1 MLTTDFLT
9 TLGDA
14 PVAGEKGSRN
24 ESLLREHQREVW
36 VRTDRM
42 FAGLL
47 VFEAFCCLFA
57 GIFITPRTWI
67 VATGLLHVHLYI
79 AVPLSFLIAFLPVVL
94 VLTQPG
100 ETLTRHI
107 IAIAQACMS
116 ALLIHLTGGRIETH
130 FHIFGSLAFLAFYRD
145 WKVLVTAST
154 VVALDHCLR
163 GVYWPESVFG
173 VMSARQYRWLE
184 HTGWVVFEDIFLIQS
199 CRQGVSEMR
208 AFAERQDA
216 AENATRAK
224 SAFLANMSHEIRT
237 PMNGIMGMT
246 GLALET
252 ELTEEQKGF
261 LATAYDSA
269 ESLLTILDDIL
280 DFSKVEAG
288 KLEIQSVPFSLRE
301 EVGDVLNAFS
311 VRSAAKDI
319 DLIFDVFPDVPDALD
334 GDIARLRQILV
345 NLVGNAIK
353 FSVQGQIVV
362 RIVVQS
368 GDDQPLWLRF
378 DVADTGIGIKEEE
391 IGLIFRVFEQGD
403 SSMTRRFGGTGL
415 GLAISKQLIELMG
428 GTITVEGKFG
438 VGSTFSFE
446 LPFTRSEY
454 LEDLGQ
460 HAANFT
466 GVKALLVDNNATN
479 RRVLKRNLETW
490 DVNVVVAESSKE
502 ALQLL
507 QGGECADISIV
518 LTDILLPDM
527 DGFSLASEIRDF
539 LPNIPV
545 LPIASAIRSGD
556 YEHCRAIGIAR
567 PLLKPV
573 KDSVLRKALSDLF
586 GRKDTADGTE
596 SFANQ
601 MKRMSSDHYE
611 ILLVEDHEIN
621 QKFAERFL
629 SKRGH
634 RVTVVANGQEAVNA
648 FKKSRFDLVLM
659 DLQMPV
665 LDGFAATKF
674 IRGLPNGKTTPIIA
688 MTAHTMKGDR
698 EKCFE
703 NGLDGYISK
712 PMRPHE
718 LQAELLRVMQAKNE

>member
-1 MLTTDFLT
+1 MLTTEFLR

-288 KLEIQSVPFSLRE
+288 KLEIQSVPFRLRE

-573 KDSVLRKALSDLF
+573 KDSVLRKALSDLL
-586 GRKDTADGTE
+586 GKKDTADGTE

-634 RVTVVANGQEAVNA
+634 QVTVVANGQEAVNA

>member
-1 MLTTDFLT
+1 
-9 TLGDA
+9 
-14 PVAGEKGSRN
+14 
-24 ESLLREHQREVW
+24 
-36 VRTDRM
+36 
-42 FAGLL
+42 
-47 VFEAFCCLFA
+47 
-57 GIFITPRTWI
+57 
-67 VATGLLHVHLYI
+67 
-79 AVPLSFLIAFLPVVL
+79 
-94 VLTQPG
+94 
-100 ETLTRHI
+100 
-107 IAIAQACMS
+107 MS

-288 KLEIQSVPFSLRE
+288 KLEIQSVPFRLRE

-438 VGSTFSFE
+438 IGSTFSFE

-573 KDSVLRKALSDLF
+573 KDSVLRKALSDLL
-586 GRKDTADGTE
+586 GKKDTADGTE

-634 RVTVVANGQEAVNA
+634 QVTVVANGQEAVNA

>member
-1 MLTTDFLT
+1 MLTTDFLR

-36 VRTDRM
+36 VRTDRL

-130 FHIFGSLAFLAFYRD
+130 FHVFGSLAFLAFYRD

-154 VVALDHCLR
+154 VVVLDHCLR

-269 ESLLTILDDIL
+269 ESLLIILDDIL

-288 KLEIQSVPFSLRE
+288 KLEIQSVPFRLRE

-319 DLIFDVFPDVPDALD
+319 DLIFDVFPDVPDALN
-334 GDIARLRQILV
+334 GDIVRLRQILV

-362 RIVVQS
+362 RVVVQS
-368 GDDQPLWLRF
+368 GVDQPLRLRF

-446 LPFTRSEY
+446 LPFTQAEC
-454 LEDLGQ
+454 LVEPG
-460 HAANFT
+460 HHTENFA
-466 GVKALLVDNNATN
+466 GVKALIVDDNATN
-479 RRVLKRNLETW
+479 RRVLKRNLGAWGVEE
-490 DVNVVVAESSKE
+490 VVAESSKE

-518 LTDILLPDM
+518 LTDVHMPDM

-545 LPIASAIRSGD
+545 LPIASAIRPGD

-573 KDSVLRKALSDLF
+573 KDSVLRKALSELL
-586 GRKDTADGTE
+586 GRNDIAGGTE
-596 SFANQ
+596 SVNDQ
-601 MKRMSSDHYE
+601 MKRIPSDHYE

-648 FKKSRFDLVLM
+648 FENSRFDVVLM

-665 LDGFAATKF
+665 LDGFAATQI

>member
-1 MLTTDFLT
+1 
-9 TLGDA
+9 
-14 PVAGEKGSRN
+14 
-24 ESLLREHQREVW
+24 
-36 VRTDRM
+36 
-42 FAGLL
+42 
-47 VFEAFCCLFA
+47 
-57 GIFITPRTWI
+57 
-67 VATGLLHVHLYI
+67 
-79 AVPLSFLIAFLPVVL
+79 
-94 VLTQPG
+94 
-100 ETLTRHI
+100 
-107 IAIAQACMS
+107 
-116 ALLIHLTGGRIETH
+116 
-130 FHIFGSLAFLAFYRD
+130 
-145 WKVLVTAST
+145 
-154 VVALDHCLR
+154 
-163 GVYWPESVFG
+163 
-173 VMSARQYRWLE
+173 
-184 HTGWVVFEDIFLIQS
+184 
-199 CRQGVSEMR
+199 
-208 AFAERQDA
+208 
-216 AENATRAK
+216 
-224 SAFLANMSHEIRT
+224 
-237 PMNGIMGMT
+237 MNGIMGMT

-288 KLEIQSVPFSLRE
+288 KLEIQSVPFRLRE

-573 KDSVLRKALSDLF
+573 KDSVLRKALSDLL
-586 GRKDTADGTE
+586 GKKDTADGTE

-634 RVTVVANGQEAVNA
+634 QVTVVANGQEAVNA

>member
-1 MLTTDFLT
+1 MLTTDFLR

-216 AENATRAK
+216 AENATCAK

-288 KLEIQSVPFSLRE
+288 KLEIQSVPFRLRE

-573 KDSVLRKALSDLF
+573 KDSVLRKALSDLL
-586 GRKDTADGTE
+586 GKKDTADGTE

-634 RVTVVANGQEAVNA
+634 QVTVVANGQEAVNA

>member
-1 MLTTDFLT
+1 MLTTDFLR

-42 FAGLL
+42 FAGFL

-130 FHIFGSLAFLAFYRD
+130 FHVFGSLAFLAFYRD

-288 KLEIQSVPFSLRE
+288 KLEIQSVPFRLRE

-545 LPIASAIRSGD
+545 LPISSAIRSGD

-573 KDSVLRKALSDLF
+573 KDSVLRKALSDLL

-634 RVTVVANGQEAVNA
+634 QVTVVANGQEAVNA

-665 LDGFAATKF
+665 LDGFAATKL